1 MGSVDTDIL
10 GGFRLLKELGS
21 GGEAKVYKAVCVRN
35 MHKIVPKGKVVAL
48 KIVYEHGADADGH
61 WQKLQTR
68 VKELMR
74 LDNPYVVRYLGC
86 FRERGQDGEKHVVV
100 QEFLEGRTLKE
111 QLALSRLG
119 LDVDEGRRV
128 VNQVLEG
135 LDYTTGQGIY
145 HRDIKPA
152 NVFLCADGGVKLI
165 DFGVAKQVAANVT
178 VTVSDNIRGTWNYM
192 APEFTSPSFSGDVR
206 SDVFSVGVL
215 LHEIL
220 VGTLPYADLNSLGM
234 SGYYSRWSQQAAPDV
249 PAIRVD
255 PMAERLLIG
264 VENILSVALARNPAA
279 RYASFR
285 DFRRAF
291 DRVEPVCTKGGGH
304 TYQRLKFVG
313 RGGFGEV
320 FKARCQETGE
330 LVAIKKLLKPE
341 YASRFRR
348 EAKIMRRLDDPCFVK
363 FIDFF
368 ELRDGAFLVM
378 RFLEGMPGGS
388 LHDAIIRAG
397 EKCRNDDNKD
407 CGLPKALV
415 LAAFE
420 RYARG
425 LAVLH
430 GRGIVHRDIKP
441 SNLYYPEGHPDC
453 VAIMDFGIVRA
464 KDTTFTY
471 GNVPCTP
478 DYAPPEIVISGD
490 RGEPAMDI
498 FSLGL
503 CMYEALTGGRKSYPT
518 LASGTAGYN
527 ALCQRAKTMQ
537 EPNFDDCR
545 VRADSELLE
554 LLQRMTAPDKSVR
567 MNDANEVARELRRLF
582 YRPSTAPDCPT
593 TAVFGSS
600 PDISTPIDA
609 AKLLDWFKAWRE
621 KHPVEKPTPLPE
633 PWPHP
638 GPRKTAWKSVIV
650 VALVVASLG
659 VATWRVA
666 RLRYGKDDFVH
677 PETRQDTGSLT
688 ETNPVQKVV
697 AEVPTVKP
705 VPDDYIKLKHQAFKN
720 DFDIRMRDEPVTN
733 RRDRIASAERLLRKA
748 IVEDHLCTEGEAAR
762 FRAEIEAARKRVVGV
777 LKNGSGL
784 ELVVDGR
791 KLPAGVEHTFSF
803 DDGEPIKRTMRLFG
817 HDERPLPSNLDEKVM
832 VVTTNDFN
840 VSTVKVELPES
851 LEGGVTCFFNGKQVG
866 GAGLSLTP
874 GSYEC
879 VYRREGYEEQRIAF
893 DVLLG
898 TGRSIP
904 EPDHWKAK
912 PVDVELPAFGKD
924 VVCSVDGKPSSEVK
938 RLMPGEHAVEYRRK
952 GYFNQTIPFVARLSE
967 PVSVPLPDR
976 EWRVRPVPVAVP
988 ELERGVWCAIDG
1000 TNVASKSSVELMPG
1014 KHALEY
1020 ERYGYV
1026 RQGTNFVVKVGEE
1039 KVEVRGPCPW
1049 EIAKVRVSVPK
1060 LERGVECRIDGKSV
1074 AEEIDLVPGGYSYE
1088 YVRTGFKT
1096 QADRFVVMAN
1106 HPMNLPEP
1114 GEWVMVPSPKA
1125 VPSSPDV
1132 LSPSYKEALERY
1144 AFQDY
1149 GGALEKFH
1157 AALKEDCRP
1166 RADDMDKIEDAFKKR
1181 LEEINGLIN
1190 RTKADISIGRDPKRS
1205 LDDLDND
1212 RKTLIKWYNELKAAR

>member
-35 MHKIVPKGKVVAL
+35 IHKIVPKGKIVAL
-48 KIVYEHGADADGH
+48 KVAYEHSADVDSH
-61 WQKLQTR
+61 WQKLQIR

-234 SGYYSRWSQQAAPDV
+234 SGYYSRWSRQAAPDV

-264 VENILSVALARNPAA
+264 VENILSVALARDPAA
-279 RYASFR
+279 RYSSFKE
-285 DFRRAF
+285 FRQAF
-291 DRVEPVCTKGGGH
+291 DRVEDVYTSGGGH
-304 TYQRLKFVG
+304 RYQRLKYVG
-313 RGGFGEV
+313 KGAFGEV
-320 FKARCQETGE
+320 FKARCLETGE
-330 LVAIKKLLKPE
+330 LVAIKKLLNPE
-341 YASRFRR
+341 DASRFRR

-378 RFLEGMPGGS
+378 RFLDGMPGGS
-388 LHDAIIRAG
+388 LQDAIIRAG

-600 PDISTPIDA
+600 PDVSKPIDDT
-609 AKLLDWFKAWRE
+609 KLLDWFRQWRK
-621 KHPVEKPTPLPE
+621 KHPVEDTMPKPE
-633 PWPHP
+633 PWHPDSPKSPWKMVFAVVFIGAVALGVWRWRNGSGSSVPPVHDPDP
-638 GPRKTAWKSVIV
+638 GPANTNQVH
-650 VALVVASLG
+650 VAGTNELPASP
-659 VATWRVA
+659 
-666 RLRYGKDDFVH
+666 LR
-677 PETRQDTGSLT
+677 E
-688 ETNPVQKVV
+688 
-697 AEVPTVKP
+697 
-705 VPDDYIKLKHQAFKN
+705 DYIRLGQKAFLLE
-720 DFDIRMRDEPVTN
+720 FERALSDEPVTN
-733 RRDRIASAERLLRKA
+733 RRDRISAAEKLLQKA
-748 IVEDHLCTEGEAAR
+748 ITKDHLCTEEEAVR
-762 FRAEIEAARKRVVGV
+762 FRTEIEAARKRVVGV

-784 ELVVDGR
+784 ELVVDGK
-791 KLPAGVEHTFSF
+791 KLPAGDEQKFSF
-803 DDGEPIKRTMRLFG
+803 DDGEPMKRKMRLFG

-840 VSTVKVELPES
+840 VSAVKVELPES

-879 VYRREGYEEQRIAF
+879 VYRREGYEEQRVAF

-898 TGRSIP
+898 TDRSIP

-938 RLMPGEHAVEYRRK
+938 RLMPGEHTVEYRRK

-967 PVSVPLPDR
+967 PVPVPLPDR

-1014 KHALEY
+1014 NHALEY
-1020 ERYGYV
+1020 ERYGSV

-1096 QADRFVVMAN
+1096 QTDRFVVMAN

-1149 GGALEKFH
+1149 GGALEKFR

-1212 RKTLIKWYNELKAAR
+1212 RKTLIQWYNELKAAR